1 MENVIT
7 GKLIKFVVL
16 SPCLT
21 PFYFVFEP
29 NVRTYKERARLLCN
43 GNHFSSVT

>member
-16 SPCLT
+16 SPCLS

-29 NVRTYKERARLLCN
+29 NVRTYKTFQ
-43 GNHFSSVT
+43 GMSSLAL